1 MGDGGNWRYS
11 AARGHCGTKI
21 ISKPV
26 AGCALSTVGGAY
38 GHIMFVEAVN
48 PDGSVWV
55 SEYNYIRKKYSER
68 LLSPGYIRAR
78 NGVFIDIGVS
88 QNANNMMKH

>member
-1 MGDGGNWRYS
+1 
-11 AARGHCGTKI
+11 
-21 ISKPV
+21 
-26 AGCALSTVGGAY
+26 
-38 GHIMFVEAVN
+38 MFVEAVN

-68 LLSPGYIRAR
+68 LLPAGYIRSR